1 MAQEVGA
8 RLGEREVLLTEMQVF
23 RFKVM
28 TDHTFDRILYI
39 AHDHLN
45 RDGGVLKSADPNT
58 DLVVLVESARMTS
71 GRPWHPE
78 RLFFLI
84 SSARHFAAELEAQGF
99 RARYLKA
106 STTID
111 GLVQAPA
118 EFGEFPIHAAEPS
131 SFKQLELLREYGV
144 TFTANDFFLTS
155 RPDFKLWA
163 DRQKTFVM
171 ENFYRAQRV
180 RLGIMVA
187 AGEPDGGRW
196 NFDADNRLPPPKN
209 HTWPAYLEHER
220 DAIDEAV
227 AKEVQAISGLLPDA
241 AIWQPSKTWATTRA
255 GALAQLNYFIEN
267 HLNGFGPYEDAIAKD
282 NWALHHSLLS
292 PYLNNGLLHASE
304 VIDAVLAAYQAENKP
319 IGSVEAFVRQVIGW
333 REYINGMYWF
343 LGPDYREKNGL
354 EAHRKLLPLFTDSNK
369 TKMAC
374 VKQVVGDVETRAW
387 AHHIPRLMVLSN
399 LALVTGTNPQEF
411 LDWMREQ
418 FIDASEWVM
427 VPNVIGMATHADGG
441 ILMTKPY
448 AAGGSY
454 LNKMTQSCKGCA
466 YDPKKRV
473 GEDACP
479 FTTLYWDFLDRH
491 RDKFVKNHRMSQQIF
506 GLNRLSDLPE
516 LRVRAQQVLAG
527 LDVGEI

>member
-1 MAQEVGA
+1 
-8 RLGEREVLLTEMQVF
+8 
-23 RFKVM
+23 M
-28 TDHTFDRILYI
+28 TDTAFERILYV

-45 RDGGVLKSADPNT
+45 RDHGVLRNAKPAT
-58 DLVVLVESARMTS
+58 DVIVLVESARMTS

-78 RLFFLI
+78 RLFFLL
-84 SSARHFAAELEAQGF
+84 SSARHLAAELDAEGY
-99 RARYLKA
+99 RVRYLKA
-106 STTID
+106 ATTVD
-111 GLVQAPA
+111 GLQAIRD
-118 EFGEFPIHAAEPS
+118 EFGELPIRAAEPS
-131 SFKQLELLREYGV
+131 SFKQLDQLREFGV
-144 TFTANDFFLTS
+144 EFTPNDFFLTS

-180 RLGIMVA
+180 RLGIMVTE
-187 AGEPDGGRW
+187 GEPDGGRW

-209 HTWPAYLEHER
+209 YTWPAYLEHER
-220 DAIDEAV
+220 DQIDTEV
-227 AKEVQAISGLLPDA
+227 AGELGMAPT
-241 AIWQPSKTWATTRA
+241 KTWATTRS
-255 GALAQLNYFIEN
+255 GALAQLRNFIDN
-267 HLNGFGPYEDAIAKD
+267 HLVGFGPYEDAIAGD

-304 VIDAVLAAYQAENKP
+304 VINAVLAAYRGGAP

-343 LGPDYREKNGL
+343 LGPDYREKNELG
-354 EAHRKLLPLFTDSNK
+354 ATRKLLPLFTDSSK
-369 TKMAC
+369 TQMAC
-374 VKQVVGDVETRAW
+374 VKQVVADVETRAW

-399 LALVTGTNPQEF
+399 LALVTGVNPQEF

-418 FIDASEWVM
+418 FIDAAEWVM
-427 VPNVIGMATHADGG
+427 VPNIIGMATHADGG
-441 ILMTKPY
+441 QLMTKPY
-448 AAGGSY
+448 AAGGAY
-454 LNKMTQSCKGCA
+454 LNKMTQSCKGCK

-491 RDKFVKNHRMSQQIF
+491 RDRFVKNHRMSQQIF

-527 LDVGEI
+527 LDEGHI

>member
-1 MAQEVGA
+1 MAASAPQ
-8 RLGEREVLLTEMQVF
+8 
-23 RFKVM
+23 
-28 TDHTFDRILYI
+28 RILYV

-45 RDGGVLKSADPNT
+45 RDHGVLATADKTT
-58 DLVVLVESARMTS
+58 DIIVLVESARMTS

-84 SSARHFAAELEAQGF
+84 SSARHFAAELEAEGYLV
-99 RARYLKA
+99 RYVKA
-106 STTID
+106 PTTID
-111 GLVQAPA
+111 GLKAIQTEV
-118 EFGEFPIHAAEPS
+118 GELPIHSAEPS
-131 SFKQLELLREYGV
+131 SFKQLELLRELGV
-144 TFTANDFFLTS
+144 HFVPNDFFLTS

-163 DRQKTFVM
+163 DRQKSFVM

-180 RLGIMVA
+180 RLGIMVEN
-187 AGEPDGGRW
+187 GEPDGGRW

-209 HTWPAYLEHER
+209 YTWPAYLEHER
-220 DAIDEAV
+220 DQIDQQVVSEL
-227 AKEVQAISGLLPDA
+227 GMTPTN
-241 AIWQPSKTWATTRA
+241 TWATTRTRA
-255 GALAQLNYFIEN
+255 RAQLRNFIEN
-267 HLNGFGPYEDAIAKD
+267 HLAGFGPYEDAIAGD

-304 VIDAVLAAYQAENKP
+304 VIEAVLVAYRAGAP

-343 LGPDYREKNGL
+343 LGPEYREKNELG
-354 EAHRKLLPLFTDSNK
+354 ATRKLLPLFTDSSK
-369 TKMAC
+369 TQMAC
-374 VKQVVGDVETRAW
+374 VKQVVADVETRAW

-399 LALVTGTNPQEF
+399 LALVTGVNPQEF

-418 FIDASEWVM
+418 FIDAAEWVM
-427 VPNVIGMATHADGG
+427 VPNIIGMATHADGG
-441 ILMTKPY
+441 QLMTKPY
-448 AAGGSY
+448 AAGGAY
-454 LNKMTQSCKGCA
+454 LNKMTQSCKGCK

-491 RDKFVKNHRMSQQIF
+491 RDRFVKNHRMSQQIF

-516 LRVRAQQVLAG
+516 LRLRAQQVLAG
-527 LDVGEI
+527 LDEGHI